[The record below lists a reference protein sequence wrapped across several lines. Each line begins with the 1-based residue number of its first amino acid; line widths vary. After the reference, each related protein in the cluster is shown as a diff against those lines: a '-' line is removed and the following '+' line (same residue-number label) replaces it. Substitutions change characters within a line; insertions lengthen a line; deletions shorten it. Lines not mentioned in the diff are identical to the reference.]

1 MVPLFFNELS
11 VLPLCTSLD
20 EARTRLGSY
29 ADLLL
34 SIKTH
39 IPNIE
44 VRYQYSLF
52 YTEILN
58 GSYIGNVCLA
68 LVKEAR
74 KNSQSDDVN
83 RFQYLLMSQHD
94 PYIKE
99 ELDDSDQI
107 NYVLTKTFLKKNDNE
122 LIPVEGF
129 KAAYFCNSI
138 CVGLFSEPYWRNH
151 IHTII
156 IDNGSEP
163 FNIDIA
169 CISKEEHL
177 TTQAYTEWVDR
188 NVDVELKESTKP
200 IKKKLGQHRNAIGK
214 HHGKELLYAHALKLI
229 ESPYVEEIITSAEYG
244 QPSEKDYIAGFGD
257 ENGVIRIMLVWEEP
271 KVSMFIKTT
280 GRNCKETKAI
290 ADILRNQFAK

>member
-1 MVPLFFNELS
+1 MVPVFFNELS
-11 VLPLCTSLD
+11 VLPLCTNLN
-20 EARTRLGSY
+20 EARTRLGNY
-29 ADLLL
+29 ANLLL
-34 SIKTH
+34 TLKAN

-52 YTEILN
+52 HTEILD
-58 GSYIGNVCLA
+58 GSYIGNVCLT

-99 ELDDSDQI
+99 ELDDCKQI
-107 NYVLTKTFLKKNDNE
+107 NYILTEASLKKNDNQ
-122 LIPVEGF
+122 LIRAEGF

-138 CVGLFSEPYWRNH
+138 CVGLYSEPYWENH
-151 IHTII
+151 IHTIVI
-156 IDNGSEP
+156 NNEFET
-163 FNIDIA
+163 FNIDA
-169 CISKEEHL
+169 VCISREEHFA
-177 TTQAYTEWVDR
+177 TREYTEWVDR
-188 NVDVELKESTKP
+188 NVDIELIESTKP

-271 KVSMFIKTT
+271 KVSMLIKTT
-280 GRNCKETKAI
+280 GRNIKETNAI

>member
-11 VLPLCTSLD
+11 VLPLCTSLN
-20 EARTRLGSY
+20 EARTRLSSY

-34 SIKTH
+34 SIKAD

-58 GSYIGNVCLA
+58 GSYIGNLCLT

-99 ELDDSDQI
+99 ELDDCDQI
-107 NYVLTKTFLKKNDNE
+107 NYVSTETFLKKNDNE
-122 LIPVEGF
+122 LVHVEGF

-138 CVGLFSEPYWRNH
+138 CVGFCSDDYWETH
-151 IHTII
+151 IHTIVI
-156 IDNGSEP
+156 NSESET
-163 FNIDIA
+163 FNVDLV
-169 CISKEEHL
+169 CISKGEHF
-177 TTQAYTEWVDR
+177 TTPEYTEWVDK
-188 NVDVELKESTKP
+188 NIDVQLIESTKS
-200 IKKKLGQHRNAIGK
+200 KREKLGQHRNAIGK

-229 ESPYVEEIITSAEYG
+229 ESPYVEKIITSAEYG

-271 KVSMFIKTT
+271 KVSMLIKTT
-280 GRNCKETKAI
+280 GRNIKETKAI
-290 ADILRNQFAK
+290 ANILRNQFAK